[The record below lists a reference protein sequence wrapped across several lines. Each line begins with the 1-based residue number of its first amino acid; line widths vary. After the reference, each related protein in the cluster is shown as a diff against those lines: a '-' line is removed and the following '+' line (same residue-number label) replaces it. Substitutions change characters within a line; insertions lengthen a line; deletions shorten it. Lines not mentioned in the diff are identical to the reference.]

1 MSSDLNEDDIQKIK
15 QMLDFI
21 ERVGDEQV
29 QMKDDEAKREAEA
42 EKKRLVEEQERKII
56 DYYAHREKQVELF
69 RKIRNSNML
78 SQARLKVLRAG
89 EDHISSVLEEA
100 KRRLGD
106 ITRDKDRYKALLN
119 KMVLQALLQLLEPE
133 VTVQCRPQDSS
144 LLDLDA
150 TAKQFTEITG
160 RKVQLSLE
168 TSLPS
173 EACGGVEL
181 YVKRGKIRVCN
192 TLESRLDMIALQ
204 LVPQIRAALF
214 GRNPNRRF
222 MD

>member
-1 MSSDLNEDDIQKIK
+1 M
-15 QMLDFI
+15 
-21 ERVGDEQV
+21 
-29 QMKDDEAKREAEA
+29 
-42 EKKRLVEEQERKII
+42 
-56 DYYAHREKQVELF
+56 
-69 RKIRNSNML
+69 
-78 SQARLKVLRAG
+78 
-89 EDHISSVLEEA
+89 
-100 KRRLGD
+100 
-106 ITRDKDRYKALLN
+106 
-119 KMVLQALLQLLEPE
+119 
-133 VTVQCRPQDSS
+133 QCRPQDSS